1 MQTTSRHFRPGGQGF
16 ALTMTLVFLAVALLV
31 FVSMLAW
38 TSTNATVTQRNNQY
52 NMSQNAAEA
61 AVERII
67 GQIDRDF
74 IASSISNAAAY
85 TSLVAGLNGIDQSG
99 WPVQYIYSDTNGNAN
114 VAGVIFGSPATAS
127 QPLNSQFAGLYG
139 FSQSIYIY
147 STVKPT
153 L

>member
-1 MQTTSRHFRPGGQGF
+1 MQTTSRHFRPDGQGF

-31 FVSMLAW
+31 FVSILAW

-85 TSLVAGLNGIDQSG
+85 TSLVAGLNGIDQSA

-114 VAGVIFGSPATAS
+114 VARSEERRVGKECRS
-127 QPLNSQFAGLYG
+127 
-139 FSQSIYIY
+139 
-147 STVKPT
+147 
-153 L
+153 